1 MIKAVM
7 TNTDEAYP
15 EDRAEIEGRTIIV
28 LALSESGISINASG
42 FVTDSLLD
50 ALKKDF
56 PKVITRL
63 KKEIK

>member
-1 MIKAVM
+1 MIKAVI

-15 EDRAEIEGRTIIV
+15 EDRAEIEGRTLVV
-28 LALSESGISINASG
+28 LAINETGISVNASG

-56 PKVITRL
+56 PKVITKL
-63 KKEIK
+63 KKEMK